1 MARADLL
8 KKLFSSFKQDDKE
21 TFYKIAN
28 EIIEDERKKNHGILA
43 DDLKMI
49 LSNGNSP
56 VKRSTAAFIA
66 STPKDADK
74 NASLVEV
81 IYPEKYFSDLIITQ
95 EKLGQLEQV
104 VREFNNW
111 DVLASNGVFPT
122 RRVLFYGP
130 PGCGKT
136 LAAQTLASEIGIPML
151 YVRFDA
157 LISSYLGETA
167 SNIRKVFDYAK
178 NDSWVIFFDEFDAIG
193 RSRND
198 ASEHGEIKRVVNAFL
213 QQLDNYKGRSLVIAA
228 TNFEQS
234 LDYAIWR
241 RFDETICFDMPTNE
255 EKIALFV
262 LKMKRF
268 KGPDHV
274 FEQYME
280 RIHAFSHADVEKV
293 CQIIIKQCILEGRKI
308 YTKKDVD
315 YAVSKQEAIVSLRKT
330 QY

>member
-1 MARADLL
+1 MTRADLL
-8 KKLFSSFKQDDKE
+8 KKLFSSFKHNDRE
-21 TFYKIAN
+21 LFYKIAN

-43 DDLKMI
+43 DDLKLI
-49 LSNGNSP
+49 LNGSFQAPRNISSFTTT
-56 VKRSTAAFIA
+56 K
-66 STPKDADK
+66 PKDSDK
-74 NASLVEV
+74 DAPLVEV
-81 IYPEKYFSDLIITQ
+81 IYPEKYFSDLITTK
-95 EKLGQLEQV
+95 EKLEQLEQV
-104 VREFNNW
+104 VKEFNNW

-178 NDSWVIFFDEFDAIG
+178 NDECVIFFDEFDAIG

-241 RFDETICFDMPTNE
+241 RFDETIRFDMPTNE
-255 EKIALFV
+255 EKIALFI

-280 RIHAFSHADVEKV
+280 RMHAFSHADVEKV

-308 YTKKDVD
+308 YTKKDVEF
-315 YAVSKQEAIVSLRKT
+315 AVKKQEGIVSLRKT
-330 QY
+330 HY

>member
-8 KKLFSSFKQDDKE
+8 KKLFSSYKHNDKDM
-21 TFYKIAN
+21 FYKIAS

-49 LSNGNSP
+49 LNGNYQS
-56 VKRSTAAFIA
+56 KKNMSTFAT
-66 STPKDADK
+66 STPKDEDK
-74 NASLVEV
+74 DTSLVEV
-81 IYPEKYFSDLIITQ
+81 IYPDKYFSDLITTN
-95 EKLGQLEQV
+95 EKIEQLEQI

-111 DVLASNGVFPT
+111 DVLVSNGVFPT

-178 NDSWVIFFDEFDAIG
+178 NDSWIIFFDEFDAIG

-198 ASEHGEIKRVVNAFL
+198 SSEHGEIKRVVNAFL
-213 QQLDNYKGRSLVIAA
+213 QQIDNYHGRALVIAA

-241 RFDETICFDMPTNE
+241 RFDETIQFNMPTND
-255 EKIALFV
+255 EKIKLFI

-268 KGPDHV
+268 KGPEHV
-274 FEQYME
+274 IEQYLNE
-280 RIHAFSHADVEKV
+280 LDRFSHSDIEKI
-293 CQIIIKQCILEGRKI
+293 CQIIMKKCILEGKKM
-308 YTKKDVD
+308 YTKNDVE
-315 YAVSKQEAIVSLRKT
+315 YAVKKQESIVALRKT